1 MTRKIRIVF
10 ILVILFGGLLL
21 TSCGSV
27 LDTTIDEINQRYS
40 DKNPMSE
47 SDVKVR
53 LKEPIKVMPV
63 SETEFI
69 SLWVPNHHDLEE
81 LKVKVENG
89 EEIIGVF
96 VKFEKTVRSFPRLN
110 EETLE
115 MEWYEK
121 KVTDAVLAEKRVITI
136 TDLK

>member
-1 MTRKIRIVF
+1 MNKKISIVF
-10 ILVILFGGLLL
+10 ILFILFGGLLL
-21 TSCGSV
+21 TSCNSV

-47 SDVKVR
+47 NDVKVR
-53 LKEPIKVMPV
+53 LKEPVKVVPI
-63 SETEFI
+63 SETEFV
-69 SLWVPNHHDLEE
+69 SLWVPNHHNFEE
-81 LKVKVENG
+81 LKIKVENG

-96 VKFEKTVRSFPRLN
+96 VRFEKTVRSFPRLN

-121 KVTDAVLAEKRVITI
+121 KVTDAVYAEKRVITI

>member
-1 MTRKIRIVF
+1 MTKRIRIFF
-10 ILVILFGGLLL
+10 ILFILLGVVFL
-21 TSCGSV
+21 TSCATP

-40 DKNPMSE
+40 DKNPMVE
-47 SDVKVR
+47 DDVKVR
-53 LKEPIKVMPV
+53 LKEPIKVIPV

-69 SLWVPNHHDLEE
+69 SLWVPNYHDLEE
-81 LKVKVENG
+81 LKAKIQNG

-96 VKFEKTVRSFPRLN
+96 VRFEKTVRSFPRLN

-121 KVTDAVLAEKRVITI
+121 KVTDAVYAEKRVIKI
-136 TDLK
+136 SDLK